1 MALFKVSNANATI
14 EEARLK
20 SPPRQLWKSYWYEGE
35 MCCLYAA
42 SNLGKSVLAVQIA
55 DSASR
60 ILAPNDTV
68 LYYDFELS
76 DKQFQMRYSD
86 EENHTYYRFADNFK
100 RATLDTSSLTPYE
113 LSHLDEIIADA
124 IEADIKEHNAKI
136 IIIDNISWLSKASS
150 SAKVANNIMGYL
162 TKFKRM
168 YDLSIL
174 VLAHSR
180 KRTSKTQ
187 QVTQDDLSG
196 SKTFINFF
204 DAAFAINASNFRY
217 PSKYLKQIKVRT
229 GEFQY
234 GENHVEVCN
243 IERQGCMLKFK
254 TLGYSKEVV
263 ELKSKPKA
271 KNKTETRKARKT
283 SIKHSIIDNI
293 RKSIEEEEIA
303 IRLPRKK

>member
-1 MALFKVSNANATI
+1 MALFKVSNANTTI
-14 EEARLK
+14 EEASRIEA
-20 SPPRQLWKSYWYEGE
+20 PRQLWKSYWFEGE

-60 ILAPNDTV
+60 LLKPTESV

-86 EENHTYYRFADNFK
+86 EETHTNYRFANNFK
-100 RATLDTSSLTPYE
+100 RATLDTSSLTSYE
-113 LSHLDEIIADA
+113 ISHLDEIIADA
-124 IEADIKEHNAKI
+124 IEEDIKSYNAKI
-136 IIIDNISWLSKASS
+136 VIIDNISWLSKASS
-150 SAKVANNIMGYL
+150 SAKIANSIMTYL
-162 TKFKRM
+162 TKFKRT
-168 YDLSIL
+168 YGLSIL
-174 VLAHSR
+174 VLAHSK

-271 KNKTETRKARKT
+271 KTKTETRKARKT

>member
-60 ILAPNDTV
+60 MLAPNDTV

-271 KNKTETRKARKT
+271 KTKTETRKARKT

>member
-271 KNKTETRKARKT
+271 KTKTETRKARKT